1 MSAEDLDLAPLT
13 ARQRLVAEL
22 IADGLTDKAIEAR
35 LGLSTGGVRSHVNE
49 IAIRM
54 NLDRSKNLRVQLTWH
69 VTHDRFLRDPNYK
82 LPTPRKL
89 PRAS

>member
-1 MSAEDLDLAPLT
+1 VSAEEFDLSPLT

-35 LGLSTGGVRSHVNE
+35 LKLSSGGVRSHIVA
-49 IAIRM
+49 IAERM
-54 NLDRSKNLRVQLTWH
+54 NLDRTKNLRVQLTWH
-69 VTHDRFLRDPNYK
+69 VTHDRFLANPSYR